1 MGSQSVISGGIIA
14 WQSLLNPLLRTRED
28 IIKSTKNSKWYT
40 GGFER
45 APCRQLH
52 CAKAALEFTAGRLS
66 RRCGCKG
73 TATMPTK
80 QRQSLM
86 TVMAQ
91 ATSPSPRLW
100 PPETCDEHQSLTLG
114 MSDSSDSLA
123 QKDTPSTSG
132 EKERAP
138 WPVTLGTLL
147 ALQLGWGLWLMP
159 AVYARSA
166 YPSDASTALQRRRAL
181 QITYSDGIQLDAC

>member
-1 MGSQSVISGGIIA
+1 MVTASGIQEGFFSKAHLVRLGSSTMLS
-14 WQSLLNPLLRTRED
+14 PLFDT
-28 IIKSTKNSKWYT
+28 
-40 GGFER
+40 
-45 APCRQLH
+45 H
-52 CAKAALEFTAGRLS
+52 CMAAGRLL

-73 TATMPTK
+73 TAEMPTK

-100 PPETCDEHQSLTLG
+100 PPETCDEHQSLTMG

-123 QKDTPSTSG
+123 QKDTISTSG

-166 YPSDASTALQRRRAL
+166 YSLTLGALQ
-181 QITYSDGIQLDAC
+181 

>member
-1 MGSQSVISGGIIA
+1 MCGWMGRRSFI
-14 WQSLLNPLLRTRED
+14 LN
-28 IIKSTKNSKWYT
+28 
-40 GGFER
+40 
-45 APCRQLH
+45 QLFIVH
-52 CAKAALEFTAGRLS
+52 CMAAGRLL

-73 TATMPTK
+73 IATMPTK

-91 ATSPSPRLW
+91 ATSPSLRLW
-100 PPETCDEHQSLTLG
+100 PPETCDEHQALTVG
-114 MSDSSDSLA
+114 ISDSSDSLA
-123 QKDTPSTSG
+123 QKDTSTSSASG

-166 YPSDASTALQRRRAL
+166 YSLTLCALQ
-181 QITYSDGIQLDAC
+181 GIGAFQLT